1 VLFSLII
8 IFIYVS
14 FRFEWK
20 YALPVMIALGHDIL
34 LTIGIYSLA
43 GRVVTADTIAA
54 VLTVLGYS
62 MYDTVI
68 VFDRVRENIPIL
80 RRYTA
85 SQVVNESLAETIT
98 RSLNTSLVT
107 LIPVAL
113 LFIFGSGS
121 LKDFAFALVVG
132 IMSGAYSSIFIAA
145 PLLAMFL
152 EREPN
157 FAKRRHDLERSGEVA
172 SPVRRRAPEPVTVPA
187 VDGDTPPPPS
197 PAPAPAPPP
206 SAPASSRRRRRRAH
220 GRSR

>member
-1 VLFSLII
+1 
-8 IFIYVS
+8 
-14 FRFEWK
+14 
-20 YALPVMIALGHDIL
+20 
-34 LTIGIYSLA
+34 
-43 GRVVTADTIAA
+43 VVTADTIAA

-187 VDGDTPPPPS
+187 AAPAVDGDTPPPPS